1 MESVSSYINNNKI
14 IIVCVLIFIIIV
26 CVAMYI
32 YINSSPKLT
41 ELYKPNEEKV
51 PVWANP
57 NTNNEVELLFFFA
70 TWCPYCRTAK
80 PEWEKV
86 KEEYQNKKING
97 YKILFVEVDCTHP
110 DAKTNGMMDT
120 YNVEGFPTVK
130 LFKNGEIIT
139 FDAKVTSS
147 HLTDFL
153 NTAV

>member
-1 MESVSSYINNNKI
+1 MENVSNYINNNKTI
-14 IIVCVLIFIIIV
+14 IICVLIFIIIV
-26 CVAMYI
+26 CIAIYT
-32 YINSSPKLT
+32 YINYSPKMT

-51 PVWANP
+51 PLWAKQNA
-57 NTNNEVELLFFFA
+57 NNEVELLFFFA

-86 KEEYQNKKING
+86 KEEYQNKKIND
-97 YKILFVEVDCTHP
+97 YKIIFVEVDCTHP
-110 DAKTNGMMDT
+110 DAKTNKMMDT

-139 FDAKVTSS
+139 FDAKVTTS